1 MDVASLCPLPVGI
14 VPWASPEPTCT
25 VVIKAT
31 FSLDSDGEARLAEVQ
46 DPLSVDRPSAID
58 PDELESATDFAPLKA
73 RADILLVG
81 HASAD
86 TPTTAIAALLR
97 VDGLTRRFF
106 ALAGAPSTE
115 IPLSSLYLRAA
126 GAENEEVVRVGP
138 EAPWSAARQA
148 RLGDRA
154 LGEDGLPLGPLR
166 GFDFGYFNAA
176 PPEQQVEMLRVGAT
190 LLLRGLL
197 PGAERREVRLPGLRP
212 VVFLM
217 RRATNGRGS
226 TDEVALRCDTLVVDC
241 DRAVCTLTWR
251 GVFEPPGD
259 DEAACLLVDVA
270 YPGDRPSFRDLHR
283 KLSRAAEADAARAEA
298 SRAPAPSFVEV
309 EEDLSPDE
317 EQPTGRHRAVPD
329 PAALG
334 GSGFRL
340 GSPLGAAPIR
350 ASQVD
355 PFELQPDRERPE
367 PPTQQVIDETIRL
380 GPPELDAAFELAEQ
394 EAAAAPVTAPLPR
407 RRATLSDTSSGADRP
422 LGEALPFR
430 AGPPVLASTP
440 APSWSAEREPP
451 SETDVGLDL
460 PLPQALPFAATTLH
474 TAPAPATW
482 DTRAPMPSWTA
493 PEAAPAAMAAPTP
506 APRDATLPLS
516 LERFAQ
522 IKVELREG
530 TEARS
535 TVLGRHGMDEIA
547 WSVEERRRAE
557 ELEADARAGKQDRV
571 LALHAAL
578 RAAGERAA
586 GEAEAL
592 PLEDYVALRAAL
604 EESEDPAAI
613 LAERGIEAA
622 AFRRLHRALTRRA
635 LADPTFERS
644 LRMQLVDARRNR

>member
-31 FSLDSDGEARLAEVQ
+31 FSLDSDGEAPLAEVQ
-46 DPLSVDRPSAID
+46 DPLSIDRPSAID

-115 IPLSSLYLRAA
+115 IPLSSPYLRAA

-226 TDEVALRCDTLVVDC
+226 TDEVALRCDTLLVDS

-251 GVFEPPGD
+251 GVFEPPGE

-270 YPGDRPSFRDLHR
+270 YPGDRPTFRDLHR
-283 KLSRAAEADAARAEA
+283 KLSRAAEAEAARAEA
-298 SRAPAPSFVEV
+298 SRAPAPSHVELEI
-309 EEDLSPDE
+309 EEDASPDE
-317 EQPTGRHRAVPD
+317 EQPTGRHLAVPD

-367 PPTQQVIDETIRL
+367 PPTRQVIDETIRL
-380 GPPELDAAFELAEQ
+380 STPELDAAFELAEQ

-407 RRATLSDTSSGADRP
+407 RRATLSDTASGDDRP

-430 AGPPVLASTP
+430 ARPPAIAAAP
-440 APSWSAEREPP
+440 APTWSAEREPP

-460 PLPQALPFAATTLH
+460 PLPQALPFAGTTPH
-474 TAPAPATW
+474 
-482 DTRAPMPSWTA
+482 
-493 PEAAPAAMAAPTP
+493 AAPAAWDPRASTPSWIAAEEAPAAMVAPTP

-530 TEARS
+530 TEARAS
-535 TVLGRHGMDEIA
+535 VLGRHGMDEIT

-557 ELEADARAGKQDRV
+557 ELEADARAGKQERV

-586 GEAEAL
+586 GEADAL
-592 PLEDYVALRAAL
+592 PLDEYVALRAAL
-604 EESEDPAAI
+604 EESADPAAI
-613 LAERGIEAA
+613 LAAHGIEAA
-622 AFRRLHRALTRRA
+622 AFRRLHRSLTRRA
-635 LADPTFERS
+635 LVDPAFERA